1 MDKIRLTVVSIASS
15 STTLGNSVVVLKEI
29 RGRRTLPILIGQS
42 EGQSINI
49 ALENIPVN
57 RPLTHDLFLSLAKHI
72 GFYIEEVVIQD
83 FRDGTFVANIV
94 VSDGEKNY
102 SIDSR
107 PSDAIALALRFNAPI
122 FATEQVMN
130 DTSVVV
136 GINEEEDDEDEQ
148 EEDPKKGLLSM
159 LIPSTTTGTGDNAQ
173 SDFQRMLKAS
183 TKDRLQELLD
193 EALANENYERA
204 AAIRDELN
212 KR

>member
-1 MDKIRLTVVSIASS
+1 
-15 STTLGNSVVVLKEI
+15 
-29 RGRRTLPILIGQS
+29 
-42 EGQSINI
+42 
-49 ALENIPVN
+49 
-57 RPLTHDLFLSLAKHI
+57 
-72 GFYIEEVVIQD
+72 VVIQD

-183 TKDRLQELLD
+183 TKERLQEL
-193 EALANENYERA
+193 
-204 AAIRDELN
+204 
-212 KR
+212 